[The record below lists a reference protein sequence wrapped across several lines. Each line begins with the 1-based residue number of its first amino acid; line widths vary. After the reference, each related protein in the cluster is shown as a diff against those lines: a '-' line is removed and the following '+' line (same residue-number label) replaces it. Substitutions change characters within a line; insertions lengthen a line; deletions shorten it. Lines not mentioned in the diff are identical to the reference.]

1 MFDGAGF
8 FVTCACGEYFGF
20 PPSRRS
26 KMELSTNVF
35 PGGFAPLSANWSAF
49 SPDASNISGETKSV
63 HRRLD
68 TLIAHLLPPMPTVLK
83 RVNSVSSEDASNMQ
97 IIPLPGTE
105 AFQKWQSITNPRDS
119 FAASQVVALIHKI
132 YIFNFTLHNATIS
145 H

>member
-1 MFDGAGF
+1 MFDVGVF
-8 FVTCACGEYFGF
+8 FITCACSGHFGF
-20 PPSRRS
+20 HLSRRS

-49 SPDASNISGETKSV
+49 SPDASNISGETRSV

-83 RVNSVSSEDASNMQ
+83 RVTSVSSEDASNMQ

-119 FAASQVVALIHKI
+119 FAASQVVALIHTSS
-132 YIFNFTLHNATIS
+132 IFNFTLHNSTIS